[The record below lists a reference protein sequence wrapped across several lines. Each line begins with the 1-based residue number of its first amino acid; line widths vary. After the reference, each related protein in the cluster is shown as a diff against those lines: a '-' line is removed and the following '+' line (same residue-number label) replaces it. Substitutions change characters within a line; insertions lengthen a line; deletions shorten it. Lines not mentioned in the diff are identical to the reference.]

1 MLMTDT
7 DSLIYKIYCEDLNE
21 ELMMIIKDLDTSD
34 HPANHVLRACHP
46 EKSANK
52 KIPGKFK
59 DECNGLVLRAWEASG
74 VKNYSLIYGD
84 NIEVKHLKGV
94 SKASVKYLLTYSDWL
109 KQRNAD
115 QPLPVQ
121 VTRIGAVNHVIS
133 TTVGQ
138 KMTLY
143 RNDTKRYWF
152 CNGSSLAL
160 GHKDCGK
167 EAWVAAPP
175 AKKKRKIVA
184 DGSSQT

>member
-1 MLMTDT
+1 M
-7 DSLIYKIYCEDLNE
+7 
-21 ELMMIIKDLDTSD
+21 
-34 HPANHVLRACHP
+34 
-46 EKSANK
+46 
-52 KIPGKFK
+52 
-59 DECNGLVLRAWEASG
+59 LRAWEASG

-109 KQRNAD
+109 EQRNAD

-133 TTVGQ
+133 TTVGH
-138 KMTLY
+138 KMILY

-152 CNGSSLAL
+152 CDGTSLAL

-167 EAWVAAPP
+167 ETRVAAPP
-175 AKKKRKIVA
+175 TKKRKRDA
-184 DGSSQT
+184 AEDDHH